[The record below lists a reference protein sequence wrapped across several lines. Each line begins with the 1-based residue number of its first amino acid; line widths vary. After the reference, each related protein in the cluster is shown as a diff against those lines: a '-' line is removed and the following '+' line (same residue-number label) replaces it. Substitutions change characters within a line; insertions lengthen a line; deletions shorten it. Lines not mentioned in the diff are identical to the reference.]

1 MVIKNLGYTAGN
13 INCIPNN
20 GEKYISFTKN
30 IVTGSYTN
38 KAGKTKPI
46 KHKTRFIDSFK
57 FMGTSLDSLVNNL
70 PEEAFN
76 NLEGYYKGEKLSLVK
91 RKGVYPYEYMDSLER
106 LNETK
111 LPPKEAFYSK
121 LMGEGISN
129 EDYEHAK
136 KVWEVF
142 DMKTLQDYHDLYN
155 ETDVLLLADVFENF
169 RNICLDN
176 YKLDPAHYFTAP
188 GLAWDA
194 CLKMTNVEL
203 ELLSD
208 IDMLLMIEKG
218 IRGGVSMINNRY
230 GKANNKYMG
239 KSFNEKEPSKYIQYL
254 DANNLY
260 GWAMS
265 NPLPTHGFKWMKVD
279 ELETWELHSC
289 ILEVDLEYP
298 KSLHDLH
305 NDYPLA
311 PDQIVVNKIS
321 KLIPNLGD
329 KKNYILHYENLKQ
342 CLRLGLK
349 LTHIHRGIKFKESP
363 WLEKYISLNTKLRT
377 EAKNEFE
384 KDFFKLMNN
393 SVFGKTMENI
403 RNRVVIN
410 LVNDKKQAEKLSA
423 KPNFKHCNIFSEDLV
438 AIHMKKTKLDFD
450 KPVYLGMCI
459 LDLSKTLMYDF
470 HYNYIKQKYGN
481 KAKLLLTDTDS
492 LMYEIQTED
501 FYKDINGDV
510 KNRFDTSG
518 YPPGHPSGIPSGFNK
533 KVLGMF
539 KDEVNGNVIDEFVG
553 LRAKL
558 YSYKMFE
565 GEESKKCKG
574 VKKSVVKNSITH
586 EDYKKCLTDRKP
598 QLRKMNVIRSH
609 KHNVFTEEV
618 NKVALSADD
627 DKRHILEDG
636 INTLALGHYRI
647 L

>member
-1 MVIKNLGYTAGN
+1 M
-13 INCIPNN
+13 
-20 GEKYISFTKN
+20 
-30 IVTGSYTN
+30 
-38 KAGKTKPI
+38 
-46 KHKTRFIDSFK
+46 
-57 FMGTSLDSLVNNL
+57 
-70 PEEAFN
+70 
-76 NLEGYYKGEKLSLVK
+76 
-91 RKGVYPYEYMDSLER
+91 
-106 LNETK
+106 
-111 LPPKEAFYSK
+111 SK
-121 LMGEGISN
+121 
-129 EDYEHAK
+129 
-136 KVWEVF
+136 
-142 DMKTLQDYHDLYN
+142 
-155 ETDVLLLADVFENF
+155 
-169 RNICLDN
+169 
-176 YKLDPAHYFTAP
+176 
-188 GLAWDA
+188 
-194 CLKMTNVEL
+194 
-203 ELLSD
+203 
-208 IDMLLMIEKG
+208 
-218 IRGGVSMINNRY
+218 
-230 GKANNKYMG
+230 
-239 KSFNEKEPSKYIQYL
+239 
-254 DANNLY
+254 
-260 GWAMS
+260 
-265 NPLPTHGFKWMKVD
+265 PLPTHEFKWMKVD

-311 PDQIVVNKIS
+311 PEQIVVNKVS
-321 KLIPNLGD
+321 KLIPNLGN
-329 KKNYILHYENLKQ
+329 KKKYILHYENLKQ
-342 CLRLGLK
+342 YLRLGLK
-349 LTHIHRGIKFKESP
+349 LTHIYRGIKFKESP
-363 WLEKYISLNTKLRT
+363 WLKKYISLNTKLRT

-410 LVNDKKQAEKLSA
+410 LVNNKKQAEKLSA

-438 AIHMKKTKLDFD
+438 AIHMKKTKLNFD

-470 HYNYIKQKYGN
+470 HYNYIKQKYGD

-501 FYKDINGDV
+501 FYKDINENV
-510 KNRFDTSG
+510 KDRFDTSG
-518 YPPGHPSGIPSGFNK
+518 YPPDHPSGISSGFNK

-539 KDEVNGNVIDEFVG
+539 KDEVNGNVIVEFVG

-574 VKKSVVKNSITH
+574 VKKSVVKKSITH
-586 EDYKKCLTDRKP
+586 EDYKKCLTNRKS
-598 QLRKMNVIRSH
+598 QLRKMNVIRSY

-636 INTLALGHYRI
+636 INTLALEHYRI